1 MKFIKYLE
9 SIAGVSIYPMASLLI
24 FTAFFLLAAFWALKA
39 DKKMMDS
46 ISHIPLDNDK
56 PENQERHV

>member
-24 FTAFFLLAAFWALKA
+24 FTAFFVLAAFWALRA
-39 DKKMMDS
+39 DKGMMDN
-46 ISHIPLDNDK
+46 ISHIPLDNDEPK
-56 PENQERHV
+56 NQERHV